1 MQKLRSNI
9 NCQILCRAAIYVQF
23 EVLHIVSFVSVAW
36 VMIIQDSKIFVSDHI
51 YYFYCVKKMLY
62 ILSYIN
68 NNIFQ
73 TYNYDAFT

>member
-1 MQKLRSNI
+1 MQKLRSNL
-9 NCQILCRAAIYVQF
+9 NCQILCHAAIYVQF

-51 YYFYCVKKMLY
+51 YYFYCVKKCY
-62 ILSYIN
+62 ILSYI